1 LNPID
6 ARRRPLVVGAYYLHD
21 RTAHAL
27 LHGED
32 PHPLLDEIF
41 DVARR
46 AGAFAVRALACHVGH
61 DEAAIQSAPD
71 RMNALG
77 LEALDVVVRRAH
89 RAQVQLILSLGN
101 AWDDYGGARAIAA
114 MVGHADAKQSD
125 LRFFVS
131 PRARAAF
138 RFGMRA
144 VLERPIDGW
153 TLATHPAIAAW
164 EPMNEPR
171 TRGLDRGGVAM
182 RWWLDSVTRE
192 LRALSPGKPIS
203 SGEEGLDRT
212 LVHRSRWFWRLARAS
227 HLFRRCQ
234 SFAANA
240 TLPSVDHPSVHLYPQ
255 AWGVPARLVGEAGER
270 FIRESAALCRGKPLL
285 VGEMGAHGPNALEH
299 LARWTHVTWSVG
311 GIAGIW
317 MLASPR
323 APRHRD
329 PYALDPEDF
338 VGWARRTRP

>member
-1 LNPID
+1 MSPID
-6 ARRRPLVVGAYYLHD
+6 ARARPLVVGAYYLHD

-27 LHGED
+27 FSGAD
-32 PHPLLDEIF
+32 PHPLLDETF

-61 DEAAIQSAPD
+61 DVTAIQSAPD
-71 RMNALG
+71 RVNALG
-77 LEALDVVVRRAH
+77 LEALDVMVRRAQ
-89 RAQVQLILSLGN
+89 RARVQLILSLGN
-101 AWDDYGGARAIAA
+101 AWDDYGGARAITA
-114 MVGHADAKQSD
+114 MAGHGDAQQSD

-144 VLERPIDGW
+144 VLERRLDGH
-153 TLATHPAIAAW
+153 TLGSHPAIAAW

-171 TRGLDRGGVAM
+171 AKGLDRGGLAM
-182 RWWLDSVTRE
+182 RWWLDGVTRE
-192 LRALSPGKPIS
+192 IRALSPGKAMS
-203 SGEEGLDRT
+203 SGEEGLDSS
-212 LVHRSRWFWRLARAS
+212 LAQRSWWFWRIARAT
-227 HLFRRCQ
+227 HLYRRCQ
-234 SFAANA
+234 RFTANA
-240 TLPSVDHPSVHLYPQ
+240 QLASIDHPSVHLYPQ
-255 AWGVPARLVGEAGER
+255 AWGVPSRLVGEAGER
-270 FIRESAALCRGKPLL
+270 FIRESAAIARGKPLF

-299 LARWTHVTWSVG
+299 LSRWCHVTWSVG

-329 PYALDPEDF
+329 PYAIDHEDF
-338 VGWARRTRP
+338 VHWGQRTRP